1 MAERILRG
9 KSDEVTS
16 ASPIA
21 LMITP
26 DDANDLPHVSREIRC
41 QVGGTLTYVADYD
54 HATYTITVMDG
65 ERIPLLAHRIKATG
79 TTATG
84 ILVYY

>member
-1 MAERILRG
+1 MAERLLRG

-21 LMITP
+21 LMVTP
-26 DDANDLPHVSREIRC
+26 NDSTDLPHVSREIRC
-41 QVGGTLTYVADYD
+41 QVGGDLVYVADYD
-54 HATYTITVMDG
+54 RATYTIQVMDG
-65 ERIPLLAHRIKATG
+65 ERIPLLAHRILAA

-84 ILVYY
+84 ILVYF